1 MWIVRDKA
9 QCQAL
14 SNVVEPEKVFIADGH
29 HRYETACNYR
39 NEPPVAGQHAQF
51 PRPEALRF
59 CLMMLVPMSDAGLR
73 ILPTH
78 RMVVKTPE
86 FNAMKFIAN
95 TGALLR

>member
-39 NEPPVAGQHAQF
+39 NERQLLDSTPNFHGLKPYD
-51 PRPEALRF
+51 F
-59 CLMMLVPMSDAGLR
+59 CLMMLVPMSDAG
-73 ILPTH
+73 PAH
-78 RMVVKTPE
+78 SAHAPHGGQ
-86 FNAMKFIAN
+86 NA
-95 TGALLR
+95 